1 MKYIKLFEDYS
12 ETGENP
18 SEVTIRVTEQF
29 VKEFKLALN
38 PVLQKVDMSVS
49 ALPGKSGVTLT
60 KGQLKFIGFTPKHED
75 WFKDNSRSGDV
86 PASATYDRVSNK
98 VNIDHVFWFAKY
110 VPEIGEVFL
119 EGVHMVADQRKIV
132 DFLDKIDRSNRFGD
146 LDVSHLFKFGEGNND
161 FKKYRS
167 LNCDFREFE
176 EGSVDNDGY
185 VELVSLK

>member
-12 ETGENP
+12 GTGEKP

-38 PVLQKVDMSVS
+38 PVLQRVDMSVS

-75 WFKDNSRSGDV
+75 CFKDNSRSG
-86 PASATYDRVSNK
+86 YDRVVSNK
-98 VNIDHVFWFAKY
+98 VKIDDVFWFAKY
-110 VPEIGEVFL
+110 NPEIGEVFL

-132 DFLDKIDRSNRFGD
+132 DFLDNIDRSGD

-167 LNCDFREFE
+167 LNCIFRGGFE

>member
-1 MKYIKLFEDYS
+1 M
-12 ETGENP
+12 
-18 SEVTIRVTEQF
+18 
-29 VKEFKLALN
+29 
-38 PVLQKVDMSVS
+38 
-49 ALPGKSGVTLT
+49 
-60 KGQLKFIGFTPKHED
+60 KFIGFTPKHED
-75 WFKDNSRSGDV
+75 WFKANSRSGDV
-86 PASATYDRVSNK
+86 PASATYDRVVRNK

-119 EGVHMVADQRKIV
+119 EGVHMVADQRKIE
-132 DFLDKIDRSNRFGD
+132 DFLDKIDISGD

-185 VELVSLK
+185 VELVSFK